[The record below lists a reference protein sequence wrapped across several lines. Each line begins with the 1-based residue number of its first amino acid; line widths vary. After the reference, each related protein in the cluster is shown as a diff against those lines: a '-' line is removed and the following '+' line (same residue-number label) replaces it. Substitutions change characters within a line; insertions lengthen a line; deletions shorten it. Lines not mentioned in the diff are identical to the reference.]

1 MVARLL
7 QLLCTSSHQG
17 SQTPLVHSA
26 IHEQHICD
34 GEREERT
41 FKISLSIARRD
52 VGRTRCFGQLAGEQS
67 GASIDQHGE
76 LENSWRFDKLDDEHL
91 KMWSKRSF
99 EKFEGNNLAPPGMP
113 SLPSEAN
120 EEKEGEAVKRARLE
134 GSKNVRPSCHCA

>member
-1 MVARLL
+1 MPYTNSTFAMVNGKNVHLKSAYL
-7 QLLCTSSHQG
+7 SQG
-17 SQTPLVHSA
+17 GMWAEPDASGNWLANKAVQV
-26 IHEQHICD
+26 
-34 GEREERT
+34 
-41 FKISLSIARRD
+41 SINM
-52 VGRTRCFGQLAGEQS
+52 
-67 GASIDQHGE
+67 
-76 LENSWRFDKLDDEHL
+76 ENTWRFDKLDEEHL